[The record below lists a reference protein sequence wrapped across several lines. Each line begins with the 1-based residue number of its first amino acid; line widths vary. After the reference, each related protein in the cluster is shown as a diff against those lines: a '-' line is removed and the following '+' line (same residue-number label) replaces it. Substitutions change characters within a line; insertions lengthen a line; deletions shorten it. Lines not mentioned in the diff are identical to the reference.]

1 MDFITSLPD
10 SEGYN
15 AICTVIDR
23 LIKERHYIPC
33 HWGDGQLLVEEL
45 VWIMI
50 WNVFRLHRLPSSIV
64 SDQDPRF
71 ISDMWQSLCRRL
83 RIKTNISTAYHPETD
98 G

>member
-45 VWIMI
+45 VWII
-50 WNVFRLHRLPSSIV
+50 I
-64 SDQDPRF
+64 
-71 ISDMWQSLCRRL
+71 
-83 RIKTNISTAYHPETD
+83 
-98 G
+98 